1 MAATGLA
8 LVALIVST
16 LVVCPCAGMPS
27 AQADPHA
34 CCRTTSWRAADGDC
48 CGAARRGPALDLALS
63 AVDGVSPLAVAV
75 AAGPDILDAT
85 PARASFAADAGFV
98 LPPVLV
104 LRI

>member
-1 MAATGLA
+1 MAASSLA
-8 LVALIVST
+8 LVALIVSS
-16 LVVCPCAGMPS
+16 LVVCPCAGVPS

-34 CCRTTSWRAADGDC
+34 CCRTTSWRAVGGDC

-63 AVDGVSPLAVAV
+63 SVDGVSALAVAV
-75 AAGPDILDAT
+75 AGPEILDST
-85 PARASFAADAGFV
+85 PARASLAADAGFV